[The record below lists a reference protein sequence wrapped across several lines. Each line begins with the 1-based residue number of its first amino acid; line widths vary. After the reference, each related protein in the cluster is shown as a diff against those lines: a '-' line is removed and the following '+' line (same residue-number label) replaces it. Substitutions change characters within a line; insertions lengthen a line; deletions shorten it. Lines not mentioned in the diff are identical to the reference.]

1 MNVFILYLNHQGIAN
16 ISQVLDMFQK
26 DSGPLKFKLIE
37 SQSNT
42 DYFQYH
48 RSLDKIS
55 IENLDQLS
63 NLTREHYML
72 DANDFLVIVSQKPLI
87 KPNISFYSNKD
98 WISFYENKNILVKSA
113 GWNKLTEGKPYLGI
127 AHQIIENLFQI
138 IGNINLLGQNLDR
151 SIHKEVEICINDFC
165 ENLSETK
172 GKIRSGY
179 ICESCIS
186 AALNYTDFK
195 YIIQIKKIL
204 GRISNRLRENYTYNF
219 TDDELK
225 IEVKKNMDHKDYSVY
240 IGGSLID
247 FGHKG
252 KLSLTAYLF
261 YLINH
266 NIGISK
272 NDFVRKADNPQN
284 QARLMFMNL
293 YKQLY
298 GSFYDFEMDIY
309 VRDIRSV
316 HSRIST
322 RFMKQIQ
329 LDEIAQLYSFKSEKI
344 SQDVTNYKLE
354 LKSHFVNIPS
364 ELMQFRLSNNSS

>member
-1 MNVFILYLNHQGIAN
+1 MNVFILSINHQGSDN

-26 DSGPLKFKLIE
+26 DSGPLMFKLIE
-37 SQSNT
+37 NQADS
-42 DYFQYH
+42 DYFKYH
-48 RSLDKIS
+48 RSIDKIS
-55 IENLDQLS
+55 IENLNQLS
-63 NLTREHYML
+63 NLIRDYYKV

-87 KPNISFYSNKD
+87 KPSISFYSNKD

-127 AHQIIENLFQI
+127 AHQIIENVFQI
-138 IGNINLLGQNLDR
+138 IGNIDLLGQNLDR
-151 SIHKEVEICINDFC
+151 SIHKEVDICINDFC
-165 ENLSETK
+165 ENLNETK

-186 AALNYTDFK
+186 AALYYTDLK

-204 GRISNRLRENYTYNF
+204 GRISNRLRENHTYNF

-225 IEVKKNMDHKDYSVY
+225 IEVKKNIDNKEYSVY
-240 IGGSLID
+240 IGGTLID

-272 NDFVRKADNPQN
+272 NDFARKADNPQN
-284 QARLMFMNL
+284 QARLMFMKL
-293 YKQLY
+293 YEQLY

-316 HSRIST
+316 HSRISS
-322 RFMKQIQ
+322 RFLNQIQ
-329 LDEIAQLYSFKSEKI
+329 VDEIAQLYSFKSEKI
-344 SQDVTNYKLE
+344 SQDITNYKLD
-354 LKSHFVNIPS
+354 LKSHLVNLPS
-364 ELMQFRLSNNSS
+364 ELMQFRLS